1 MNKLKILLTI
11 TAIGI
16 LLYVLHFISL
26 IYMWD
31 YYTELYKA
39 TEDRV
44 VFGKYNFIIGYV
56 NSVIL
61 FIGLCLSFK
70 CVYTIIKQGYF
81 TELVRKLMR
90 LAGSIFLFSGVI
102 TGIFDII
109 RVANEMEESVAIGI
123 ILADFLLT
131 IVGLIVLIIVDM
143 ARTGYQ
149 LKSEND
155 LTI

>member
-11 TAIGI
+11 TTIGI
-16 LLYVLHFISL
+16 LLYILHFISL

-44 VFGKYNFIIGYV
+44 VFGKYNFIIGHV
-56 NSVIL
+56 SSVII

-70 CVYTIIKQGYF
+70 CIYTIIKQGFF
-81 TELVRKLMR
+81 TELAKKLLR
-90 LAGSIFLFSGVI
+90 IAGSIFLFLGVL
-102 TGIFDII
+102 TGIIDIV

-123 ILADFLLT
+123 ILVDFLLT
-131 IVGLIVLIIVDM
+131 IVGLIVLIIADM
-143 ARTGYQ
+143 AQTGYQ

>member
-16 LLYVLHFISL
+16 LLYVLHFVSL

-44 VFGKYNFIIGYV
+44 VFGKYSFIAGYI
-56 NSVIL
+56 NSVII
-61 FIGLCLSFK
+61 FIGLCLSFR
-70 CVYTIIKQGYF
+70 CIYTIIKQGYF
-81 TELVRKLMR
+81 TELTRKLMR
-90 LAGSIFLFSGVI
+90 LAGYIFMFSGAI

-109 RVANEMEESVAIGI
+109 RVSNGMEESVAIGL
-123 ILADFLLT
+123 ILVDFLLT
-131 IVGLIVLIIVDM
+131 TLGLIVLIVADM
-143 ARTGYQ
+143 AQTGYH